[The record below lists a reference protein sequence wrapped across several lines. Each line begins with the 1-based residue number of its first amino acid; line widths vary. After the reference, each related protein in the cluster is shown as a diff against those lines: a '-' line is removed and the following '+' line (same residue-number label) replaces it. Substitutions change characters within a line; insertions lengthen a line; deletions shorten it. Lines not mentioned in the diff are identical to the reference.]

1 MKLPAELLQSLEG
14 VTGYDKEAFIE
25 VHQQGKGP
33 TSVRINP
40 FKIGVNTPSG
50 LFEKQQLSAVPWA
63 GNGYYVSPRPS
74 FTFDPLF
81 HAGAYYVQEASS
93 MFLEQAVKQLLDL
106 SQPLKVLDLCAA
118 PGGKSTHLQSLVSA
132 DSLLVSNE
140 VIKTRSIVLTDTIIR
155 WGCKNVFVT
164 NNDPRAFQKIP
175 GYFDLMV
182 VDAPCSGSGLF
193 RKDEEA
199 IEEWSLGNVALC
211 SQRQQRILADV
222 LPALKEN
229 GYLVYSTCSY
239 SKEEDES
246 IMEWLVT
253 EMGMESVEINI
264 GPFEGIIETRTHDAV
279 GYRFYPD
286 KIIGEG
292 FFLSCFR
299 KNTSESSAKLRSG
312 KPEMITAKEKQVI
325 EPWMNETDLQLL
337 RFRNNIIAIPTAFLP
352 DFLQLLPLLNIQYAG
367 TFVGEVLKEKLVP
380 HHAFSQSLI
389 ITKSAPATD
398 LSYEDAVKYL
408 QRQDLTFEPE
418 HIGWQVVRYQNQNLG
433 WINAL
438 KNRINNYYPKEIRIL
453 KARNDSAFEK

>member
-1 MKLPAELLQSLEG
+1 
-14 VTGYDKEAFIE
+14 
-25 VHQQGKGP
+25 
-33 TSVRINP
+33 
-40 FKIGVNTPSG
+40 
-50 LFEKQQLSAVPWA
+50 
-63 GNGYYVSPRPS
+63 
-74 FTFDPLF
+74 
-81 HAGAYYVQEASS
+81 
-93 MFLEQAVKQLLDL
+93 
-106 SQPLKVLDLCAA
+106 
-118 PGGKSTHLQSLVSA
+118 
-132 DSLLVSNE
+132 
-140 VIKTRSIVLTDTIIR
+140 
-155 WGCKNVFVT
+155 
-164 NNDPRAFQKIP
+164 
-175 GYFDLMV
+175 MV

-337 RFRNNIIAIPTAFLP
+337 RFRNNIIAIPTVFLP